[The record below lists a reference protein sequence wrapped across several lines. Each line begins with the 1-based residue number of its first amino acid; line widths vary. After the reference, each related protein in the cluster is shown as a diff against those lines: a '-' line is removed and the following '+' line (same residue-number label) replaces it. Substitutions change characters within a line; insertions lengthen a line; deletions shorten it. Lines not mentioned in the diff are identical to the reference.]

1 MPERAWLP
9 FFEKSSLN
17 IIVKIMKKLVIL
29 FAAFVL
35 FSSHD
40 MFLKMGT
47 YFLQPNTPATIK
59 LFNGTFDKSENVIA
73 RKRMADVSLLGNGV
87 RTKPDTTA
95 WTEIDTTITVLN
107 FKTGEA
113 GTWVAGLSTHPNNIE
128 LTAEEFNEYLEHDG
142 VIDMLEWRKA
152 NNALGEKAVEK
163 YSKHVKAIFQVGDTK
178 TNDWQTALGYP
189 IEFVPMS
196 NPYDLKPGD
205 VLQVKLLRNGQPLP
219 NQLVYAGSDGAADGH
234 SHEGEKAH
242 AHEGEHEH
250 ADGHGHDHDE
260 AHAHDHDKD
269 HDHEA
274 EAEAEHHHDATQL
287 RTDANGIV
295 SLTAAS
301 EGQWYL
307 RTIHMTAS
315 QEPGLTHESNWATLT
330 FEVGHGHSH
339 EDGSHSHDEGHSHG
353 IPAWAY
359 WLGGLAV
366 VVGLFFWWRSRK

>member
-1 MPERAWLP
+1 
-9 FFEKSSLN
+9 
-17 IIVKIMKKLVIL
+17 MKKLVIL

-40 MFLKMGT
+40 MFLKMGS

-59 LFNGTFDKSENVIA
+59 VFNGTFDKSENVIA
-73 RKRMADVSLLGNGV
+73 RKRMADVSLVGNGI
-87 RTKPDTTA
+87 RTRPDTTA
-95 WTEIDTTITVLN
+95 WTEIDSTITVLN

-142 VIDMLEWRKA
+142 VLDMLEWRKA

-163 YSKHVKAIFQVGDTK
+163 YSKHVKAIFQVGGTK

-219 NQLVYAGSDGAADGH
+219 NQLVYAGSDGSEHGH
-234 SHEGEKAH
+234 SHEGEQAE

-250 ADGHGHDHDE
+250 ADGHDHDE
-260 AHAHDHDKD
+260 AHS

-274 EAEAEHHHDATQL
+274 KAEKEAEHHHDATQL

-315 QEPGLTHESNWATLT
+315 QEPGLPHESNWATLT

-339 EDGSHSHDEGHSHG
+339 ENGEHSHGEGHSHG